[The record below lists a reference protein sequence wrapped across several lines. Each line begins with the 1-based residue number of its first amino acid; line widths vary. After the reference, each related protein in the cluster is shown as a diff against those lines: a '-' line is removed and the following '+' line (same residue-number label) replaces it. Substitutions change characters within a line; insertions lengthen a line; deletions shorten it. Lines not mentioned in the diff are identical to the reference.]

1 MESNFDSVNILGT
14 EYHIVVNTPMCQSL
28 NADGICKVYDKLIVM
43 RECSKLLDAD
53 DSYETKEQRFNEVMR
68 HEIIHAFFDE
78 SGLEEYSN
86 DEQLVCWLAK
96 QFPKMLKVFED
107 TSCI

>member
-1 MESNFDSVNILGT
+1 MESVNILGT
-14 EYHIVVNTPMCQSL
+14 EYTIVTNTSMCQSL
-28 NADGICKVYDKLIVM
+28 NADGICKEYDKLIVM
-43 RECSKLLDAD
+43 RECDCLLDPD
-53 DSYETKEQRFNEVMR
+53 DSREAKEERYNEVLR

-96 QFPKMLKVFED
+96 QFPKMTKAFKD
-107 TSCI
+107 TRCI